1 MFGSNISKKNE
12 THTKRRWYPNVQN
25 KRVYSEALDNWVRFR
40 MTTAALRA
48 IDHAGGIDTYLLQL
62 DNRLVDDS
70 NYVTKIRRLIGST
83 LYHRGEL
90 DAHTIKKLNYHRDP
104 PAKLDISFDDKL
116 KKYIEN
122 EILEGAEESEPLQ

>member
-1 MFGSNISKKNE
+1 M
-12 THTKRRWYPNVQN
+12 HTSYSYDYLAPQN

-48 IDHAGGIDTYLLQL
+48 IDNAGGIDTYLLQL

-83 LYHRGEL
+83 LFH
-90 DAHTIKKLNYHRDP
+90 KV
-104 PAKLDISFDDKL
+104 
-116 KKYIEN
+116 
-122 EILEGAEESEPLQ
+122 SERVR